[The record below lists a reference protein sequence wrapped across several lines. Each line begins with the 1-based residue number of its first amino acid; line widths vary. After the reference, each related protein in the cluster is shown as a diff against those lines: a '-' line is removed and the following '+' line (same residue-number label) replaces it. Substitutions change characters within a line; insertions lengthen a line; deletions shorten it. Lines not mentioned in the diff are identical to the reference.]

1 MSTAASIQ
9 YTANNQGAQRFTAYL
24 FVVTTSMI
32 FAGFTSA
39 FIVQKGHGG
48 LWVSFKIPTIFIYS
62 TITIILSS
70 ISLFFAHKFNKAQNK
85 LFTMI
90 GLMITLILGILFCIF
105 QIQGWT
111 ILNQNGIYLS
121 FNPNIAAP
129 YFLVITFMHALH
141 VFFGLLF
148 LSIAFTRSVIMLKRS
163 NSATIINEIE
173 TSDKGIL
180 NIRTDLL
187 SIFWHFMCI
196 LWLYLYF
203 FLTFNI

>member
-1 MSTAASIQ
+1 MSTATVK

-24 FVVTTSMI
+24 FVITTSMI

-48 LWVSFKIPTIFIYS
+48 LWVSFKLPTIFIYS
-62 TITIILSS
+62 TIAIVLSS
-70 ISLFFAHKFNKAQNK
+70 VSLYFANKFNKQQNK
-85 LFTMI
+85 LYTMI
-90 GLMITLILGILFCIF
+90 GLLLTLVLGILFCVF
-105 QIQGWT
+105 QVIGWT
-111 ILNQNGIYLS
+111 ILNQNGVYLS

-141 VFFGLLF
+141 VIFGVLF
-148 LSIAFTRSVIMLKRS
+148 LMIAFVRSAIALKKS

-173 TSDKGIL
+173 LSEKGIL

-203 FLTFNI
+203 FLMLNI